1 MPVGIPEKREGSGE
15 QIPPIEM
22 RSPGDRID
30 DRGPV
35 TSETDASQT
44 PADRRRPWRR
54 RLLVV
59 LGALVLIAVC
69 VFGVPWIRL
78 AFITV
83 STDDAYVNGHVTFV
97 APRVGGQ
104 ISRVL
109 VDDNY
114 RVRKGDLLAQ
124 IDKEPFEIAVSQK
137 KAAVDTAT
145 ADLQA
150 AIAGVRGIEAQ
161 ARSRRWKLQGA
172 VEDLDNQIA
181 LLRDRVAALDKSKA
195 TLALAQVNF
204 YRAKQLLGTP
214 AESRQ
219 EYDTR
224 QEEFS
229 TATAQVTQ
237 AMAAIR
243 QVRASLGLP
252 PQPDR
257 DEDLARVPLDLDQ
270 TYSSVLQAQADLIE
284 SAAQLGVVHSYDQS
298 PKQMLDA
305 FAKQGD
311 IDRVFAK
318 LTTDAPAVKQA
329 EAKLE
334 VANRELAEAE
344 LNLRYCD
351 IFADID
357 GVVTRRNVNPGNYVQ
372 VGQNLMAIR
381 SLREIWV
388 DANFKETQLRDL
400 RIGQPV
406 DLYVDMYGGRHVF
419 KGRISGFTEGTG
431 STLALLPAENA
442 TGNFVKVVQ
451 RLPVRI
457 DLQGYDP
464 DKNPLFIGTSV
475 VPYVYIDKPAT
486 GPDAGRFL
494 QTRTPASPAGSTTQ
508 SSSGATK

>member
-1 MPVGIPEKREGSGE
+1 MSVEMDETPGVNKDEPS
-15 QIPPIEM
+15 PAEM
-22 RSPGDRID
+22 RAPGEGVSVE
-30 DRGPV
+30 RGV
-35 TSETDASQT
+35 T
-44 PADRRRPWRR
+44 PAPRDFIRHQWR
-54 RLLVV
+54 RLLLGG
-59 LGALVLIAVC
+59 LGAVALVFLC
-69 VFGVPWIRL
+69 VFGIPWVHL
-78 AFITV
+78 AFTTV

-97 APRVGGQ
+97 APRVSGQ

-114 RVRKGDLLAQ
+114 RVRKGELLAEV
-124 IDKEPFEIAVSQK
+124 DKEPYRIAVAQK
-137 KAAVDTAT
+137 KAAVDTAN
-145 ADLQA
+145 ADLKA
-150 AIAGVRGIEAQ
+150 AIAGVRGLEAQ
-161 ARSRRWKLQGA
+161 AMSRRWKMQGA
-172 VEDLDNQIA
+172 EEDLENQIA

-204 YRAKQLLGTP
+204 SRAKQLLGTP

-224 QEEFS
+224 QEEYS
-229 TATAQVTQ
+229 AASAQVTQ

-252 PQPDR
+252 PQPDN
-257 DEDLARVPLDLDQ
+257 DADLDRVPADLDQ
-270 TYSSVLQAQADLIE
+270 TFSAVLQARADLIE
-284 SAAQLGVVHSYDQS
+284 SAAQLGVVHSYDQT
-298 PKQMLDA
+298 PKQMLDQ
-305 FAKQGD
+305 FEKLGD
-311 IDRVFAK
+311 VDVVFAK
-318 LTTDAPAVKQA
+318 LATEAPAVKQA

-334 VANRELAEAE
+334 VANQQLAQAE
-344 LNLRYCD
+344 LDLRYCD
-351 IFADID
+351 IHAQID

-372 VGQNLMAIR
+372 IGQNLMAIR

-388 DANFKETQLRDL
+388 DANFKETQLDYL

-406 DLYVDMYGGRHVF
+406 DLYVDMYGDRHVF

-457 DLQGYDP
+457 DLEGYDP

-475 VPYVYIDKPAT
+475 VPYVYIDKTPT

-494 QTRTPASPAGSTTQ
+494 QTYDPRAGD
-508 SSSGATK
+508 SSGNPTGAKQ